1 MHGVR
6 TDLVYHAGALGDL
19 IVAIPAI
26 ERWAAER
33 RVGRLALLGRGHPG
47 ELLRAAGIV
56 DELWDAGA
64 AWFARAYRGAAPAL
78 PAPVRAALAF
88 TEPGGPVARALAGA
102 VSGPVS
108 AVRPTPT
115 DRQPIVRHH
124 LQAVGAGPADY
135 RAPALAPAL
144 ALSGTP
150 RPASGRGGRRVAIA
164 PGSGGARKNWPLD
177 RFAAVADA
185 LRRDAAVTWV
195 LGPAEADLRPPA
207 ARDDRI
213 VRGRPIARTAQVISA
228 CALLLGNDSGLAHL
242 AAALSV
248 AVVALFAVSDA
259 AVWAPASAAAPVLV
273 VTPRSTVPGDG
284 CASLGD
290 GGASPDDGCA
300 SLPPPAEGASMES
313 IAVDPVI
320 RACRRLLDLA

>member
-6 TDLVYHAGALGDL
+6 TGLVYHAGALGDL

-26 ERWAAER
+26 ERWAAAR

-56 DELWDAGA
+56 DDLWDAGA
-64 AWFARAYRGAAPAL
+64 AWFARAYRGAPPAL
-78 PAPVRAALAF
+78 PAPVREALAF

-108 AVRPTPT
+108 AVRPTPA

-150 RPASGRGGRRVAIA
+150 RPAPGRGGRRVAIA

-207 ARDDRI
+207 ARGDRI

-259 AVWAPASAAAPVLV
+259 AVWAPAAAAAPVLV
-273 VTPRSTVPGDG
+273 VTPRSIVPGDG

-290 GGASPDDGCA
+290 GCA
-300 SLPPPAEGASMES
+300 ALPPPEEGASMAS

-320 RACRRLLDLA
+320 SACRRLLDLA

>member
-1 MHGVR
+1 MHGER
-6 TDLVYHAGALGDL
+6 TGLVYHAGALGDL

-26 ERWAAER
+26 EHWAAAR

-47 ELLRAAGIV
+47 ELLRAAGIAG
-56 DELWDAGA
+56 DLWDAGA

-78 PAPVRAALAF
+78 PAPVREALAF
-88 TEPGGPVARALAGA
+88 TEPGGPVARALTGA

-108 AVRPTPT
+108 AVRPTPAN
-115 DRQPIVRHH
+115 RQPIVRHH
-124 LQAVGAGPADY
+124 LRAVGAGQAAA
-135 RAPALAPAL
+135 RAPALAL
-144 ALSGTP
+144 ADAP
-150 RPASGRGGRRVAIA
+150 RPVPGCGGRRIAIA
-164 PGSGGARKNWPLD
+164 PGSGSARKNWPLD
-177 RFAAVADA
+177 RFAAAADA

-207 ARDDRI
+207 GRGDRI
-213 VRGRPIARTAQVISA
+213 VRDRPIARTAQEISS

-273 VTPRSTVPGDG
+273 VTPRSTVPGDR
-284 CASLGD
+284 CA
-290 GGASPDDGCA
+290 A
-300 SLPPPAEGASMES
+300 LPPPGKGASMAS

-320 RACRRLLDLA
+320 SACRRLLELE